1 MINNNKVKVS
11 IYSKEMDTRM
21 PGVKAWGSL
30 CLHIQTLTFYKVRA
44 EKGENQDQ
52 NCGYTSNVAKHP
64 AKVYILFQDQSSGW
78 GKWDPDTWI
87 L

>member
-1 MINNNKVKVS
+1 MINDNKVKVS

-21 PGVKAWGSL
+21 PGVKARGSL

-52 NCGYTSNVAKHP
+52 NCG
-64 AKVYILFQDQSSGW
+64 
-78 GKWDPDTWI
+78 
-87 L
+87 